1 MKKAALYAR
10 RAASSPTRCGIERA
24 QRSRGDVPQA
34 KRLSTSALA
43 ALLFCGCPLV
53 GAGAAT
59 AAPDVSGDTFF
70 DATRIWRIDLTL
82 TPEQFA
88 AMEPEGGPGPFGR
101 PGAGRRGFG
110 PATFNVPIFMGQGDA
125 DHDRRLTHE
134 ELTRLGQGWFS
145 AWDVD
150 RTGRLTQAALRD
162 GINKTMVLGGPGG
175 RGPGRGFGLQGREGQ
190 RHGLAS
196 VMGIEFKWA
205 TADLEIAGHAYP
217 SVAVRYKGNATFVQS
232 RASLKRPLKI
242 DLDRGHPG
250 RSFAGVTRLNLHNN
264 ITDASWMNEV
274 LTYRL
279 FREAGVPAS
288 RTTYARVYLTVP
300 GKHARRYLG
309 LYSVVENVDRQFLE
323 HRFSSSAGALFKPV
337 TPRPLEELGDS
348 WAAYALPYDPKLP
361 VTEVQQKQLVAL
373 CALISKGSDAEL
385 AARLPE
391 MVDLDELARFLA
403 VTVWLSNMD
412 SILGMG
418 QNYYVYLPPE
428 TGRLLFIPWDHDHS
442 FGQFPL
448 VGTQEQ
454 REQLR
459 LTKPWFGQAR
469 FLERLFAVEGFR
481 QLYLEK
487 MSELS
492 RTLARPERFQ
502 RQVDELAPILRPAVA
517 EESAEKLARF
527 EKVVAGEAVAPMGMD
542 GRPAGPPPPDGRGG
556 PSPGGPRP
564 GPPAVFSEPVK
575 PIKAF
580 VTARARSVDDQL
592 AGRSEGATVGPFL
605 FGGGAGSRP
614 TGEPGR
620 GGGFQPATFLLPV
633 FLGSFDVDH
642 DGTLTAAEFGEGIE
656 RWFTKWDTDQSGVL
670 TEDELWEGINED
682 FAR

>member
-1 MKKAALYAR
+1 
-10 RAASSPTRCGIERA
+10 
-24 QRSRGDVPQA
+24 
-34 KRLSTSALA
+34 
-43 ALLFCGCPLV
+43 
-53 GAGAAT
+53 
-59 AAPDVSGDTFF
+59 
-70 DATRIWRIDLTL
+70 
-82 TPEQFA
+82 
-88 AMEPEGGPGPFGR
+88 
-101 PGAGRRGFG
+101 
-110 PATFNVPIFMGQGDA
+110 
-125 DHDRRLTHE
+125 
-134 ELTRLGQGWFS
+134 
-145 AWDVD
+145 
-150 RTGRLTQAALRD
+150 
-162 GINKTMVLGGPGG
+162 
-175 RGPGRGFGLQGREGQ
+175 
-190 RHGLAS
+190 
-196 VMGIEFKWA
+196 
-205 TADLEIAGHAYP
+205 
-217 SVAVRYKGNATFVQS
+217 
-232 RASLKRPLKI
+232 
-242 DLDRGHPG
+242 
-250 RSFAGVTRLNLHNN
+250 VTRLNLHNN

-300 GKHARRYLG
+300 GKYEQRYLG

-323 HRFSSSAGALFKPV
+323 RRFSSSAGALFKPV

-361 VTEVQQKQLVAL
+361 VTAAQQGELMAL
-373 CALISKGSDAEL
+373 CALISRGSDAEL

-418 QNYYVYLPPE
+418 QNYYVYRPPAP
-428 TGRLLFIPWDHDHS
+428 GRMLFIPWDHDHS

-459 LTKPWFGQAR
+459 LTQPWFGQAR

-481 QLYLEK
+481 RLYLEK
-487 MSELS
+487 MRELS

-527 EKVVAGEAVAPMGMD
+527 EKVVGGEAVPPMGMD
-542 GRPAGPPPPDGRGG
+542 GRPAVPPPDARGG
-556 PSPGGPRP
+556 PSPGGLRP
-564 GPPAVFSEPVK
+564 GPPAVLSEPVK

-605 FGGGAGSRP
+605 FGGGGGSRP
-614 TGEPGR
+614 AGEPGR

-633 FLGSFDVDH
+633 FLGNFDVDH
-642 DGTLTAAEFGEGIE
+642 DGALTAAEFREGIE
-656 RWFTKWDTDQSGVL
+656 RWFTKWDSDRSNVL
-670 TEDELWEGINED
+670 TEDELWAGINED